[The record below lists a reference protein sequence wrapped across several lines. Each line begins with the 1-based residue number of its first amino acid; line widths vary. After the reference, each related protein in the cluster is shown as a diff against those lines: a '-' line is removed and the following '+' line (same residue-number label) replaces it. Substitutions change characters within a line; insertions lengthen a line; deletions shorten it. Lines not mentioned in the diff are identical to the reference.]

1 MYILMS
7 QYREGDF
14 EELDEAETRKE
25 ARELA
30 SEYRL
35 AFGSEFTISIHKS
48 WSYGFERIW

>member
-1 MYILMS
+1 MS
-7 QYREGDF
+7 RYRDGDF
-14 EELDEAETRKE
+14 EELDKAETRKE

-35 AFGSEFTISIHKS
+35 DFGADFTISIHKS

>member
-14 EELDEAETRKE
+14 EELDEAATQKE

-35 AFGSEFTISIHKS
+35 AFGSDFTISVHKTT
-48 WSYGFERIW
+48 ERE